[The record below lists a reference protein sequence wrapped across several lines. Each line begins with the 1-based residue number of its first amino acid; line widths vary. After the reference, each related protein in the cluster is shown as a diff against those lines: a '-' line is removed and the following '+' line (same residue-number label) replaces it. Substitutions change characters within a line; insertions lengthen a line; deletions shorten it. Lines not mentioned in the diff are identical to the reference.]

1 MYILGII
8 FFDLLFKDLQG
19 KTKSELSTL
28 TLGSERVTDTV
39 GADEWLV

>member
-8 FFDLLFKDLQG
+8 FFDLLFKDLHG

-39 GADEWLV
+39 GAG

>member
-1 MYILGII
+1 MYILVII

-39 GADEWLV
+39 GAGEWLV

>member
-8 FFDLLFKDLQG
+8 FFYLQG

-39 GADEWLV
+39 GAGEWLV